1 MARFTLT
8 IIPRDMMQIDILVFS
23 SSRRANQARKKY
35 LREALKSEGTTLNKS
50 LKNGKEIWEVK
61 RRKGKSDELET
72 LLKIN
77 LRKTRLPVAKK
88 CYKLVT

>member
-35 LREALKSEGTTLNKS
+35 LREALKSKGTTLKKS

-61 RRKGKSDELET
+61 RRKDKSDELET
-72 LLKIN
+72 LLKISF
-77 LRKTRLPVAKK
+77 RKTRLPITKK